1 MNTFWTLLM
10 TLIALYF
17 VNMAIKMI
25 FDFFAVDMAIF
36 GPFMGWLDAIAIF
49 FALLPTGHNL
59 IFN

>member
-1 MNTFWTLLM
+1 
-10 TLIALYF
+10 
-17 VNMAIKMI
+17 MAIKMI